1 MELYE
6 ALKRAAGQQ
15 APALAKYM
23 RAAGISGWQ
32 DLDKGHLFD
41 LRDAIISGVASS
53 SAHTYFAV
61 LKAFLGRYEESEPIC
76 QEYRSILKARNAK
89 PQKTYLNKK
98 DLQKLEGVRT
108 DTPQERLVL
117 AQFLVGAYT
126 GMRLS
131 DIREATT
138 CAIDGGTLTYTSI
151 KTGIQATVPC
161 SKKTAELIRIA
172 QSEEATV
179 TTAGFEKIIRRLC
192 KRAGINERVTVVKA
206 GRHMEGEKWRFISS
220 HSARISFCTNLA
232 NLGVPLLELKQMS
245 GHSSV
250 GAVERYVV
258 SRNVNLTQRA
268 MAYFE

>member
-32 DLDKGHLFD
+32 DLDKSHLFD
-41 LRDAIISGVASS
+41 LRDAITEGVASS

-61 LKAFLGRYEESEPIC
+61 LKAFLGRYEEIEPIC

-220 HSARISFCTNLA
+220 HTARISFCTNLSRA
-232 NLGVPLLELKQMS
+232 GVPILDISKLA
-245 GHSSV
+245 GHQSSV
-250 GAVERYVV
+250 TTERYVV
-258 SRNVNLTQRA
+258 GSAPQLSKRA
-268 MAYFE
+268 MAYFD